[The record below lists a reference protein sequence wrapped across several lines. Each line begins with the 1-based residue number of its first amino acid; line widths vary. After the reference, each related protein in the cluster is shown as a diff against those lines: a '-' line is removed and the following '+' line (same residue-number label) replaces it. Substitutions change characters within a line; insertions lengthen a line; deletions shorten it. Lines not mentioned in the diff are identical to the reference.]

1 MAHAVKNNQ
10 PFSKQLDKSA
20 IRKMAQRP
28 QGFRVNAGDI
38 SQRRVMDM
46 VLELVREKVLFQDNR
61 MGDIVVYRME
71 EGA

>member
-1 MAHAVKNNQ
+1 MAHAMKANQ
-10 PFSKQLDKSA
+10 PFTKSIDKSA

-28 QGFRVNAGDI
+28 QGFRVNAVDI
-38 SQRRVMDM
+38 SQRGLVDMALQLVQERVIYQAD
-46 VLELVREKVLFQDNR
+46 R